1 MSFTPSLAID
11 EAASYLS
18 SSPSL
23 SKVSTTIKLE
33 IYGLFKYLK
42 VAPKPQGSRP
52 SIFDM
57 TGRAKWDAWK
67 AASEMYENKSHA
79 AEQRYRA
86 IAQELGWRPGPTPT
100 ALGEAPEKRSE
111 DEGADAGVWDDSA
124 GSESSKSSGG
134 GGGGGGM
141 GTSVSSMVD
150 PGLALGE
157 AQTLHGLAIAG
168 DSEKLMAFL
177 LANPAADVNA
187 RDEFG
192 YTALHLACDRGK
204 LASRPGFTEQGRESS
219 DPDDYTAAELAQVAG
234 HEDIYDLLNR

>member
-11 EAASYLS
+11 EAASYLLS
-18 SSPSL
+18 APSL

-33 IYGLFKYLK
+33 LYGLFKYLK

-52 SIFDM
+52 HIFDM

-67 AASEMYENKSHA
+67 AASDTYENNSHA

-86 IAQELGWRPGPTPT
+86 IAQELGWKPGSSPSV
-100 ALGEAPEKRSE
+100 APEKLSE
-111 DEGADAGVWDDSA
+111 DGGANAVIRNQSA
-124 GSESSKSSGG
+124 GSESS

-141 GTSVSSMVD
+141 GTSVSLLVD
-150 PGLALGE
+150 PGPDLGE

-168 DSEKLMAFL
+168 DAKKLMAFL
-177 LANPAADVNA
+177 LANPTVDINA
-187 RDEFG
+187 RDEFD
-192 YTALHLACDRGK
+192 YTALHLACDRGNLPVVQALLSK
-204 LASRPGFTEQGRESS
+204 GGDPLLK

-234 HEDIYDLLNR
+234 HQEIYDLLNN

>member
-18 SSPSL
+18 SAPSL

-33 IYGLFKYLK
+33 LYGLFKYLK

-52 SIFDM
+52 YIFDM

-67 AASEMYENKSHA
+67 AASDAYENNSHVA
-79 AEQRYRA
+79 AQRYRA
-86 IAQELGWRPGPTPT
+86 IAQELGWKPGSTPSST
-100 ALGEAPEKRSE
+100 PGERSE
-111 DEGADAGVWDDSA
+111 DAGANAGVWNDST
-124 GSESSKSSGG
+124 GSGSSKSS

-141 GTSVSSMVD
+141 GTSVSLLVN
-150 PGLALGE
+150 PGPDLGE

-168 DSEKLMAFL
+168 DAKKLMAFL
-177 LANPAADVNA
+177 LVNPAVDINA
-187 RDEFG
+187 RDEFD
-192 YTALHLACDRGK
+192 YTALHLACDRGNLPVVQVLLSK
-204 LASRPGFTEQGRESS
+204 GGDPLLK

-234 HEDIYDLLNR
+234 HQEIYDLLNK